1 MPKLP
6 EFLRHEPRNLVEWQ
20 ARYELTM
27 RTRAGWIR
35 ASQCLDPLIAFLG
48 AKRRPEDVF
57 RVDVLAY
64 QEHLKAKGKKP
75 AYFMR
80 WARSFFQYIFDHE
93 AIEVNPFI
101 LPKTPNPILPASAR
115 K

>member
-27 RTRAGWIR
+27 TTRASWIT
-35 ASQCLDPLIAFLG
+35 ASKYLDPLTEFLG
-48 AKRRPEDVF
+48 RTRRPEDVF

-64 QEHLKAKGKKP
+64 EQHLITKGKKP
-75 AYFMR
+75 TWYMR
-80 WARSFFQYIFDHE
+80 TARSFFQYIFDHE

-101 LPKTPNPILPASAR
+101 LPKKPAELYLGPR